1 MANYKG
7 ATPFNIPRPIA
18 MPDGWNAE
26 TLAATKT
33 LTLKDSMMQA
43 LDCGGSNRNVVL
55 PSGHTKGRYFYIAN
69 KSDAAE
75 NITLQQPDGSTTAAT
90 INQND
95 MAIVY
100 AADSVAAGA
109 SSGWALFFML
119 SGAIT

>member
-26 TLAATKT
+26 TLSGDKT

-43 LDCGGSNRNVVL
+43 LDCGGSSRNL
-55 PSGHTKGRYFYIAN
+55 HMPSGHTKGRYYYIAN

-75 NITLQQPDGSTTAAT
+75 IFVVFQPDGSTEVCR
-90 INQND
+90 IDQND
-95 MAIVY
+95 CAIIY

-109 SSGWALFFML
+109 SSGWSLFFMF
-119 SGAIT
+119 SGNIA